1 MDASRMA
8 CGSYAVYSVIGL
20 EEPVTPTRLVEI
32 LGLPP
37 TSLSYVIR
45 QMHERGHLRRL
56 RNPDDGRSVLLR
68 FTAKGRR
75 VLDEARVGFVRAIE
89 AFRAELELDEPELL
103 RQLEAMSGA
112 LERAIA
118 ETQAAR
124 VATN

>member
-1 MDASRMA
+1 
-8 CGSYAVYSVIGL
+8 
-20 EEPVTPTRLVEI
+20 
-32 LGLPP
+32 
-37 TSLSYVIR
+37 
-45 QMHERGHLRRL
+45 MHERGHLRRL